1 MESKTEIPGITV
13 TYFQPKTNITVN
25 RENIYMG
32 AKRTNDIPNYGAQ
45 VEFIIKDLVWLVFI
59 LIVVIL
65 VIYHEPLLANF
76 RSMTWSP
83 GPCWIPHLSKISFFF
98 PKSGN

>member
-1 MESKTEIPGITV
+1 MESKTDVPGITI

-45 VEFIIKDLVWLVFI
+45 AEFIIKDLVWLVLDIFW
-59 LIVVIL
+59 LSGVRL
-65 VIYHEPLLANF
+65 P
-76 RSMTWSP
+76 MTVDS
-83 GPCWIPHLSKISFFF
+83 I
-98 PKSGN
+98 

>member
-1 MESKTEIPGITV
+1 METKTEIPGITV

-76 RSMTWSP
+76 RNMT
-83 GPCWIPHLSKISFFF
+83 
-98 PKSGN
+98 